1 MRMLRAYWAASM
13 VACEQALAAIAL
25 AVASTVILVIGKSG
39 PSVRGTLDRLEP
51 DPAGPWLD
59 MLFRLT
65 VADLAALGLIL
76 IVSLKSIQR
85 NMHDIR
91 TAVRGLGRRM
101 PSKSFE
107 RMTALSAFAALVCVI
122 GLFAMP
128 PWLTE
133 FANRDA
139 LHASLIFLWP
149 TVLTVPLAF
158 FAAVFIG
165 AFEADRSGSQ

>member
-1 MRMLRAYWAASM
+1 MRMLQAYWAASI

-25 AVASTVILVIGKSG
+25 AVASTIILAIGKRD
-39 PSVRGTLDRLEP
+39 PSVWGTLDRLQP
-51 DPAGPWLD
+51 DPARPWLD

-65 VADLAALGLIL
+65 MADLAALGLIL

-85 NMHDIR
+85 NMDDIR
-91 TAVRGLGRRM
+91 RVAHGLGQKL
-101 PSKSFE
+101 PPESLE

-128 PWLTE
+128 PWLGE
-133 FANRDA
+133 FANRDD

-149 TVLTVPLAF
+149 TVLTVLLAF

-165 AFEADRSGSQ
+165 ALKANRSE